1 MWKIVIRGILIGL
14 STLASF
20 TAAIRLGGSLEAC
33 RTAALIT
40 LVVSQLIHVF
50 ECRSERRS
58 LLHMNPFGN
67 IKLLAAAFI
76 SAAVLAAAVMLP
88 QLQMVF
94 STVALTIPQLLTALG
109 FSAAVPI
116 ISSVFSKK

>member
-1 MWKIVIRGILIGL
+1 MLIGL

-20 TAAIRLGGSLEAC
+20 GTVMRMGGTQEAC

-58 LLHMNPFGN
+58 VFTMNPFGN
-67 IKLLAAAFI
+67 MKLVGAAAV
-76 SAAVLAAAVMLP
+76 SAAVLAAAVTVP
-88 QLQMVF
+88 QLQVVF
-94 STVALTIPQLLTALG
+94 STVAPDTAQLLTALG
-109 FSAAVPI
+109 FSVAVP
-116 ISSVFSKK
+116 VLAAFSRKGN